1 MNNSR
6 QQRISRSEPISIA
19 VFTAAPWESAV
30 VVLRVTGPAEMAG
43 MRIYKG
49 NQGPRVSLE
58 VISKADL
65 VVIQRDFPRFWED
78 YRQVIKQARKGGKP
92 VIYDL
97 DDLLVDIPDEHS
109 HQADY
114 VGEMLTMLYA
124 ILDAD
129 TVTSS
134 SPILQDY
141 LAELNPNS
149 KLINNYLIDSFW
161 GMEKPKTTSRTDPF
175 VTIGY
180 MGGQTH
186 QSDLENIKNALL
198 NVFRK
203 YPEKVKYKFWGTQP
217 PRELLDL
224 ASTEYD
230 PINQEDYA
238 QFASY
243 FSRKECDILIAPLVD
258 NEFNRAKSNLKFL
271 EYSIQGVP
279 GVYSKLPPY
288 EDIIEHGTNGF
299 LAEDI
304 LEWET
309 HLETLIRDPLLRNR
323 MGSAAQQTVKDGWLL
338 SSNYSRFNDVY
349 KQALEGK
356 EKKAKVGKLDIN
368 LKTIISHAEDYQS
381 DLEERLFAAQNQLN
395 EIHNSRSWKLL
406 KQIQNM
412 RLKIIPKR

>member
-1 MNNSR
+1 
-6 QQRISRSEPISIA
+6 
-19 VFTAAPWESAV
+19 
-30 VVLRVTGPAEMAG
+30 MAG
-43 MRIYKG
+43 MQIYKG
-49 NQGPRVSLE
+49 NQGSQISLD

-65 VVIQRDFPRFWED
+65 VVIQRDFPRFWGD
-78 YRQVIKQARKGGKP
+78 YKQVINLAREGGKP
-92 VIYDL
+92 VVYDL

-109 HQADY
+109 HKDDY

-129 TVTSS
+129 LVTAS
-134 SPILQDY
+134 SPTLQGY

-149 KLINNYLIDSFW
+149 KLINNYLNDSLW
-161 GMEKPKTTSRTDPF
+161 EPGKPRTSSSKDPC

-203 YPEKVKYKFWGTQP
+203 YPEVVKYKFWGTRP
-217 PRELLDL
+217 PEELLNL
-224 ASTEYD
+224 EATEYD
-230 PINQEDYA
+230 PLNQEDYA

-243 FSRKECDILIAPLVD
+243 FSKKECDILIAPLVD
-258 NEFNRAKSNLKFL
+258 NEFNRAKSNIKFL
-271 EYSIQGVP
+271 EYSIQGIP

-299 LAEDI
+299 LAENI
-304 LEWET
+304 HEWET
-309 HLETLIRDPLLRNR
+309 HLETLIEDPVLRNKI
-323 MGSAAQQTVKDGWLL
+323 GVSALQTVKDGWLL
-338 SSNYSRFNDVY
+338 SSNYSQFSEVY
-349 KQALEGK
+349 KLALEGGG
-356 EKKAKVGKLDIN
+356 KKAKIGKLDKN

-381 DLEERLFAAQNQLN
+381 SLEERLFATENQLI

-406 KQIQNM
+406 KQIQKM
-412 RLKIIPKR
+412 RLKVLPKR

>member
-1 MNNSR
+1 VNNLR
-6 QQRISRSEPISIA
+6 QQHISRSEPISIA

-30 VVLRVTGPAEMAG
+30 VVLRIIGPAEMAG
-43 MRIYKG
+43 MRIHKG
-49 NQGPRVSLE
+49 NQGPQISLE
-58 VISKADL
+58 AISKADV

-78 YRQVIKQARKGGKP
+78 YRQVIKQAREVGKP
-92 VIYDL
+92 LIYDL
-97 DDLLVDIPDEHS
+97 DDLLVDIPDDHS

-129 TVTSS
+129 IVTSS
-134 SPILQDY
+134 SPILHNY

-149 KLINNYLIDSFW
+149 KLINNYLVDSFW
-161 GMEKPKTTSRTDPF
+161 GMEKPKITSITDPF

-203 YPEKVKYKFWGTQP
+203 YPEKVRYKFWGTQP
-217 PRELLDL
+217 PGELLDL
-224 ASTEYD
+224 AITEYD
-230 PINQEDYA
+230 PINLEDYA
-238 QFASY
+238 RFASY
-243 FSRKECDILIAPLVD
+243 FSRKECDIFIAPLVD

-304 LEWET
+304 DEWEA
-309 HLETLIRDPLLRNR
+309 HLENLIRDPSLRNKI
-323 MGSAAQQTVKDGWLL
+323 GSAAQQTVKDGWLL
-338 SSNYSRFNDVY
+338 SSNYSEFMDVY
-349 KQALEGK
+349 MQALEGE
-356 EKKAKVGKLDIN
+356 EKRAKVGKLDKN
-368 LKTIISHAEDYQS
+368 LRTIISHAEDYQS

-395 EIHNSRSWKLL
+395 EIHNSRSWKIL
-406 KQIQNM
+406 KQIQKM